1 MKIADRIFR
10 VIHIILCCV
19 NIGSLFFGIMVLSGG
34 GNIVY
39 SFFRELSI
47 GFCFPMLLMRVVYL
61 QYILWGIIAIF
72 TIANAIYKIK
82 TKSVVK
88 KTIYV
93 DCIFWMIA
101 IFELIYLERYFSAII
116 FF

>member
-1 MKIADRIFR
+1 
-10 VIHIILCCV
+10 
-19 NIGSLFFGIMVLSGG
+19 MVLSGG

-88 KTIYV
+88 KT
-93 DCIFWMIA
+93 FM
-101 IFELIYLERYFSAII
+101 
-116 FF
+116 